1 MHLPK
6 ITISPNAFRV
16 NGQEL
21 IVMHD
26 PEPTINH
33 IGSNIYGVTVTIP
46 SDDIDLDADARYTD
60 ETDSDVVD
68 YEIITNPLHTPA
80 GTPFLATVCGGL
92 PQLVVRSHSDIDLEA
107 WWLLN
112 GTRWLRADDCDVEII
127 TPLKSDKI
135 SEISN
140 RKAHND

>member
-33 IGSNIYGVTVTIP
+33 IGSNIYGVTFTIP

-60 ETDSDVVD
+60 ETEFEANNV
-68 YEIITNPLHTPA
+68 NPLHTPA
-80 GTPFLATVCGGL
+80 GTPFLAHVCGGL

-112 GTRWLRADDCDVEII
+112 GTRWLRTDDCDVEII
-127 TPLKSDKI
+127 APLKADKI

-140 RKAHND
+140 RKEHNA

>member
-1 MHLPK
+1 MSKWKVRGGRLRGS
-6 ITISPNAFRV
+6 TFWEV
-16 NGQEL
+16 F
-21 IVMHD
+21 
-26 PEPTINH
+26 NH

-112 GTRWLRADDCDVEII
+112 GTRWLRTDDCDVEII
-127 TPLKSDKI
+127 TPLKSD
-135 SEISN
+135 
-140 RKAHND
+140 

>member
-6 ITISPNAFRV
+6 ITISPN
-16 NGQEL
+16 
-21 IVMHD
+21 
-26 PEPTINH
+26 
-33 IGSNIYGVTVTIP
+33 
-46 SDDIDLDADARYTD
+46 
-60 ETDSDVVD
+60 
-68 YEIITNPLHTPA
+68 PLHAPA
-80 GTPFLATVCGGL
+80 GTPFLAHVCGGL

-112 GTRWLRADDCDVEII
+112 GTRWLRTDDCDVEII
-127 TPLKSDKI
+127 TPLKADKI

>member
-46 SDDIDLDADARYTD
+46 SDDIDLD
-60 ETDSDVVD
+60 VVD
-68 YEIITNPLHTPA
+68 CEIITNPLHTPA

-127 TPLKSDKI
+127 TPLKSD
-135 SEISN
+135 
-140 RKAHND
+140 